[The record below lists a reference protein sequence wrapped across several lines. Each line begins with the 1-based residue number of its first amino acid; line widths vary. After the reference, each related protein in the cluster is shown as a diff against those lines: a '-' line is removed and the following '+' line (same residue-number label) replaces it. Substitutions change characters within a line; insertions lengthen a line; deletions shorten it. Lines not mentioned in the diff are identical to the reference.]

1 MTEQQMHKIVA
12 KKADE
17 MKALIPGAKEVL
29 IAVNCEQG
37 CQTLVDAKDKG
48 ELVAAFLSIASSAA
62 VAFFAADH
70 PEGEAIP
77 LESPV
82 NKYTYI
88 FLNYMN
94 ATVAKDLGIS
104 FEKHMDAAAW
114 YKELL

>member
-1 MTEQQMHKIVA
+1 MTEQKVDEIIT

-17 MKALIPGAKEVL
+17 MKALIPGTKEVL
-29 IAVNCEQG
+29 IAVSGEYG
-37 CQTLVDAKDKG
+37 CGTLVDAKDKE

-62 VAFFAADH
+62 AAFLAADH
-70 PEGEAIP
+70 PEAKAIP
-77 LESPV
+77 LESPA
-82 NKYTYI
+82 NKCTYI

-104 FEKHMDAAAW
+104 FEKHMDAAAC

>member
-37 CQTLVDAKDKG
+37 CQTLVDVKDKG

-62 VAFFAADH
+62 AAFFAADH
-70 PEGEAIP
+70 LEGKAIP
-77 LESPV
+77 LESPA
-82 NKYTYI
+82 NKYTYM

-94 ATVAKDLGIS
+94 ATVAKGLGIS
-104 FEKHMDAAAW
+104 FEKHMDAAAC
-114 YKELL
+114 YKGLL

>member
-1 MTEQQMHKIVA
+1 MTEQQMYEIIA

-17 MKALIPGAKEVL
+17 MKALIPGTKEVL

-37 CQTLVDAKDKG
+37 CETLVDVKDKG

-62 VAFFAADH
+62 AAFLSADH
-70 PEGEAIP
+70 PEVKATP
-77 LESPV
+77 LESPA
-82 NKYTYI
+82 NKCTYI

-94 ATVAKDLGIS
+94 ATVAKALGIS
-104 FEKHMDAAAW
+104 FEKHMNAAAC